1 MYFNK
6 MMEKKKPNKCVRQGK
21 VGTML
26 DTLTGYGC
34 HIFIGGNVQV
44 TQSHYNTYMHNIL
57 SLTPSLNL
65 NYVMK
70 HSED

>member
-1 MYFNK
+1 

-26 DTLTGYGC
+26 DTLTGNGC

-44 TQSHYNTYMHNIL
+44 IESYYNTDIHNILSHYNTYIHNIL
-57 SLTPSLNL
+57 SLT
-65 NYVMK
+65 K
-70 HSED
+70 